1 MSKLRD
7 ELKAAEAAAE
17 GPSIASALEGQTLD
31 DQKRAWRALSQMAKA
46 QAREREAAKAAKAR

>member
-7 ELKAAEAAAE
+7 ELKAEEAAAE

-31 DQKRAWRALSQMAKA
+31 DQKRAWRALAEMAQAQA
-46 QAREREAAKAAKAR
+46 QAREREAKAR